1 MPARP
6 TAFSPAKVGQ
16 AAWTEVP
23 GRSSSPKSNVTWG
36 EVHEESWS
44 PAAPVVGIRPGRSWS
59 PVAVATAA
67 TDDGFENRTRAL
79 TPDSSGW
86 PEAHQITRPT
96 HLGLAGGMIR
106 DRELRE
112 YLSAARPGV
121 GDCPGALHAA
131 DSEAGTTDDCDR
143 KSLSSAT
150 PRTYA
155 EREKARVLRR
165 YNETKKQFAGVSAV
179 DKYTNALQEI
189 DRTPRDR
196 SQKLSMYTGEK
207 THNLFHKSQR
217 QDPLTTTTVRV
228 HRPDDGEWRKGRGRA
243 ATPRA
248 AAPAVTPPTT
258 RKATQS
264 PLQTD
269 KGSISPMEQQVLA
282 FIAKRAVEDEVR
294 GRESARDV
302 RDTGRSKMRQSGR
315 DSARGKSS
323 GRQQSRP
330 RSGKGRSSSASSGDG
345 YHL

>member
-1 MPARP
+1 M
-6 TAFSPAKVGQ
+6 
-16 AAWTEVP
+16 
-23 GRSSSPKSNVTWG
+23 SNVTWG
-36 EVHEESWS
+36 EVHQVSWS
-44 PAAPVVGIRPGRSWS
+44 PAPPVVGIRPGRSWS

-67 TDDGFENRTRAL
+67 TDVENRTRAL
-79 TPDSSGW
+79 TPDSSHW
-86 PEAHQITRPT
+86 PEADHITRPT

-106 DRELRE
+106 DRDLR
-112 YLSAARPGV
+112 YLSAARPSV

-143 KSLSSAT
+143 KSLSSGT

-155 EREKARVLRR
+155 ERERARVLRC

-179 DKYTNALQEI
+179 DKYANALQEI
-189 DRTPRDR
+189 DRTPRDG

-228 HRPDDGEWRKGRGRA
+228 HRPDDGERKKGRGRA

-248 AAPAVTPPTT
+248 AVPAVTPPTT

-264 PLQTD
+264 PMQTE
-269 KGSISPMEQQVLA
+269 KGSISPMEQQMLA

-302 RDTGRSKMRQSGR
+302 RDTGCSKMRQSGR

-345 YHL
+345 YRL